1 MRVRD
6 TQRSKLYRAEAVLHK
21 WKKPLPSVDDVVTY
35 VIKVFGSKRV
45 AAAFP
50 TVALSSP
57 PRVKDGR
64 GNRSAKGG
72 TYHISIPRW
81 ARNDVIVL
89 HELAHTIT
97 RRAYP
102 INCAGHGWQFC
113 ATYLKLLL
121 YFIGR
126 EAHDALKA
134 EMKATRVRFRPPRK
148 SVPLSPER
156 REQMIAVLAAARER
170 RKSDGRP
177 GPSGVP
183 RSSNSG

>member
-21 WKKPLPSVDDVVTY
+21 WKKPLPAVEDVAVY
-35 VIKVFGSKRV
+35 ADKVFGSKRV
-45 AAAFP
+45 RAAFP
-50 TVALSSP
+50 NAALHDT

-64 GNRSAKGG
+64 GIRNAKGG
-72 TYHISIPRW
+72 RFFISIPRW
-81 ARNDVIVL
+81 ARNDVVVL

-97 RRAYP
+97 QRVWP
-102 INCAGHGWQFC
+102 INCAGHGWQYCQTF
-113 ATYLKLLL
+113 LKLVL
-121 YFIGR
+121 YMIGR
-126 EAHDALKA
+126 EAHDAFKA

-170 RKSDGRP
+170 RKSDGR
-177 GPSGVP
+177 
-183 RSSNSG
+183 